1 MLFTS
6 LRRCRGVASP
16 SLTKPATP
24 STCAI
29 GRFEVDAGAPSN
41 SAPPSS
47 SVRGTNPP
55 RRTSHDRRSRSRSL
69 HSSSMPTAVRISSD
83 LAPPDSRSLRHGA
96 ALRIADHHLHVSPL
110 LPSVASMAEN
120 GMDAY
125 CVGQAATCPRHS
137 SDLLSESYAV
147 SAETAPES
155 HLWVSKSRAGSSAV
169 TFGSAVTLNGRCL
182 AACARTFVR
191 VDVGAGVSER
201 RGRRRKKRVD
211 ARADTGDEEEHSGLY
226 RPHDDADGS
235 GRFGVAVPEISRINV
250 AALGTTT
257 TTTMTSE
264 GEGDKLASSHPPYGA
279 EVLRVDVG
287 PHHLNHFGHVDHAFL
302 AEAGGGAS
310 GPPRPYSSP
319 PDDSE
324 GAGEREDPSRR
335 PPTATTL
342 RVEYAAP
349 GRLGQVL
356 SCRMSDCGRVASIWG
371 RDEDER
377 CDGGGGKCTKGND
390 ALDRIWK
397 IIALAEYS

>member
-1 MLFTS
+1 
-6 LRRCRGVASP
+6 
-16 SLTKPATP
+16 
-24 STCAI
+24 
-29 GRFEVDAGAPSN
+29 
-41 SAPPSS
+41 
-47 SVRGTNPP
+47 
-55 RRTSHDRRSRSRSL
+55 
-69 HSSSMPTAVRISSD
+69 MPTAVRISSD

-191 VDVGAGVSER
+191 VDVGAGGGA
-201 RGRRRKKRVD
+201 GRNGEGGGGRSASTPAPIPV
-211 ARADTGDEEEHSGLY
+211 TEEEHSGLY

-302 AEAGGGAS
+302 AEAGAHALFLGGGAS